1 MDYYFTPLSLFIT
14 FCIGFAGLTLVD
26 ILVHVIRERNSSN
39 D

>member
-14 FCIGFAGLTLVD
+14 FCIGFAGLTLAD
-26 ILVHVIRERNSSN
+26 ILVQVIRERDSN